1 MGREKEGQ
9 QTNDLTEGNIVKTVI
24 LFSLP
29 FLLANFIQALY
40 GAVDLLVIG
49 WYDSPEAVAAVSV
62 GTQVTQIM
70 ISIISGLTLGST
82 VLVGRYV
89 GMKQLEEIKKTIS
102 TSICL
107 FGGVGVFLTVVMF
120 FLSKKIL
127 VLLQT
132 PKAAFGLATEYVCVC
147 ALGSVFICGYNAIS
161 AILRGYGDSR
171 TPLIFVAV
179 AGILNVIGDIVLVKY
194 FHMGVKGTALA
205 TIFSQGFSMFSAA
218 VYLNRQ
224 NFIFEFR
231 RGNFHLYTDKVRE
244 LLKVGVPISLQECMV
259 RISFLYL
266 SAVVNTL
273 GINAASAVGIAGKY
287 DVFAM
292 LPASSAASALASIV
306 AQNHGAK
313 KYKRMNQALWV
324 GILSALPFSAVFFLW
339 AQISPESMIGVFSQN
354 AAIIA
359 EGIPFFRTCSFDY
372 IFVVFVFSMN
382 GYLNGRGKTVFTM
395 MSSCFAALALRM
407 PLIYLACHLLPDNL
421 AVIGT
426 VAPFVS
432 AIMAL
437 YTLFYTIYLSRKPE
451 TV

>member
-1 MGREKEGQ
+1 MGRDNEIQ
-9 QTNDLTEGNIVKTVI
+9 QKNDLTEGNIVKTVI
-24 LFSLP
+24 WFSLP
-29 FLLANFIQALY
+29 FLLANLIQALY

-49 WYDSPEAVAAVSV
+49 WYASPEAVAAVSV

-70 ISIISGLTLGST
+70 ASIMSGLTLGST

-89 GMKQLEEIKKTIS
+89 GMKQLEDVKKTIS

-107 FGGVGVFLTVVMF
+107 FGGVGVFLTIVMF
-120 FLSKKIL
+120 GLAEQIL
-127 VLLQT
+127 KLLQT
-132 PKAAFGLATEYVCVC
+132 PEVSLGLAKEYVCVC
-147 ALGSVFICGYNAIS
+147 ALGAVFICGYNAIS
-161 AILRGYGDSR
+161 AILRGYGDSK
-171 TPLIFVAV
+171 TPLIFIGV
-179 AGILNVIGDIVLVKY
+179 AGILNVIGDIIFVKY

-205 TIFSQGFSMFSAA
+205 TILSQGFSMFSAA

-224 NFIFEFR
+224 DFIFKFR
-231 RGNFHLYTDKVRE
+231 RENFHLYGDKVKE
-244 LLKVGVPISLQECMV
+244 LLKVGIPISLQECMV
-259 RISFLYL
+259 RLSFLYL

-273 GINAASAVGIAGKY
+273 GVNAASAVGIASKY
-287 DVFAM
+287 DYFAM

-324 GILSALPFSAVFFLW
+324 GILSALPFSMMFFLW
-339 AQISPESMIGVFSQN
+339 AQISPAGMIGMFSKD

-372 IFVVFVFSMN
+372 VCVVFLFSLN
-382 GYLNGRGKTVFTM
+382 GYLNGRGRTVFTM
-395 MSSCFAALALRM
+395 ISNCVGALALRM
-407 PLIYLACHLLPDNL
+407 PLIYVACQFMPDSL
-421 AVIGT
+421 GIIGA

-432 AIMAL
+432 AIMVV
-437 YTLFYTIYLSRKPE
+437 YTLIYTVYLSRKPE